1 MCINLRAINAIVM
14 NRMVL
19 ISVAIASLVTILSG
33 CKEDDQPPLDCT
45 QLTLAVT
52 SKSDVTACGDDDAS
66 VQVTAS
72 SGVEPYTY
80 DLNGL
85 TNSTGLFTGLKAG
98 SYKINVTGGNGDCTK
113 SVDVKL
119 GTTGSDFDAT
129 ATPTGSTECPP
140 NSNGFITV
148 DVTGG
153 ASPYQFR
160 LNNNSFAPSNVIPDL
175 GKGIYS
181 VEAKDANG
189 CTVFIKV
196 EVPGMQY
203 QTIKSLIELNCAT
216 TNCHDG
222 SLGAQSD
229 YTLFENVK
237 ENSNAIRTL
246 TANKSM
252 PPNSNL
258 SQEQIDLIA
267 CWVADGANK

>member
-1 MCINLRAINAIVM
+1 MSINPGG
-14 NRMVL
+14 
-19 ISVAIASLVTILSG
+19 TILMEMKKEFLALTILILFTVAMPG
-33 CKEDDQPPLDCT
+33 CKEDEEPPLDCT
-45 QLTLAVT
+45 QLSLTIVT
-52 SKSDVTACGDDDAS
+52 QSGVSSCGQDDAS
-66 VQVTAS
+66 FQATAS
-72 SGVEPYTY
+72 GGVEPYTY

-85 TNSTGLFTGLKAG
+85 INTTGLFTGLKAG
-98 SYKINVTGGNGDCTK
+98 SYKVNVTGGNGDCTK
-113 SVDVKL
+113 SADVIL
-119 GTTGSDFDAT
+119 ATTGSDFT
-129 ATPTGSTECPP
+129 AAAVPTGSTVCPP

-148 DVTGG
+148 DVSGG
-153 ASPYQFR
+153 VSPYQFR
-160 LNNNSFAPSNVIPDL
+160 LNNNTFAPSNVIPEL

-189 CTVFIKV
+189 CTVFMKV

-216 TNCHDG
+216 ANCHDG

-246 TANKSM
+246 TSNKSM
-252 PPNSNL
+252 PPNGNL

-267 CWVADGANK
+267 CWVADGANR

>member
-1 MCINLRAINAIVM
+1 MKRK
-14 NRMVL
+14 VL
-19 ISVAIASLVTILSG
+19 TLMTLMLVAVAVPG
-33 CKEDDQPPLDCT
+33 CKEDEAQPLDCS
-45 QLTLAVT
+45 QLSLTV
-52 SKSDVTACGDDDAS
+52 SNKSDVSACGQQDAS
-66 VQVTAS
+66 FQAVAS
-72 SGVEPYTY
+72 GGVEPYTY
-80 DLNGL
+80 ELNGVI
-85 TNSTGLFTGLKAG
+85 NSTGLFAGLRAG
-98 SYKINVTGGNGDCTK
+98 LYSVKVTGGNGDCTT
-113 SVDVKL
+113 SEEVKL
-119 GTTGSDFDAT
+119 VTTGSDFDAV
-129 ATPTGSTECPP
+129 AAPAGSTVCPP

-148 DVTGG
+148 NTTGG

-160 LNNNSFAPSNVIPDL
+160 LTSGTFGANNVIADL
-175 GKGIYS
+175 EKGIYS

-189 CTVFIKV
+189 CVVFMIV

-216 TNCHDG
+216 ANCHDG

-229 YTLFENVK
+229 YTRFENVK

-267 CWVADGANK
+267 CWVSDGANL